1 MRKNKGFTLVE
12 LIVVLV
18 ILAILAAILVPT
30 LLGYID
36 KARQKKDINKAKA
49 CLDAAQA
56 VFTEA
61 YGKNMGVANKN
72 VLGLTDLKPKPD
84 DYGDINCA
92 GSFVE
97 EKVMNYVDDSPY
109 IFVVG
114 VGNCNL
120 SDKVTKHQMYTVC
133 YAIYVPEKDA
143 RPYYY
148 YNGEWTT
155 ENATNI
161 GVVSKEGKINTLI
174 DGDKKLPIQY
184 YVISNKDNLAFG
196 SLNSGTFWGYLR
208 RDLPKMHGDVELK

>member
-18 ILAILAAILVPT
+18 ILAILAALLVPA

-36 KARQKKDINKAKA
+36 KARQRKDIYKAKA

-61 YGKNMGVANKN
+61 YGQNMVLDNKN
-72 VLGLTDLKPKPD
+72 VLGLTNLNPVPD
-84 DYGDINCA
+84 EYGDINCV
-92 GSFVE
+92 GSYVE
-97 EKVMNYVDDSPY
+97 TKVKDYVDDEPY

-120 SDKVTKHQMYTVC
+120 SNKVTKHQMYTVC

-148 YNGEWTT
+148 YNGAWTT
-155 ENATNI
+155 ENATNLGI
-161 GVVSKEGKINTLI
+161 VSKDGKMNTLI
-174 DGDKKLPIQY
+174 DGNKKTPIQY
-184 YVISNKDNLAFG
+184 YIISNKDKRQLG

-208 RDLPKMHGDVELK
+208 RDLPKLYGDVELK